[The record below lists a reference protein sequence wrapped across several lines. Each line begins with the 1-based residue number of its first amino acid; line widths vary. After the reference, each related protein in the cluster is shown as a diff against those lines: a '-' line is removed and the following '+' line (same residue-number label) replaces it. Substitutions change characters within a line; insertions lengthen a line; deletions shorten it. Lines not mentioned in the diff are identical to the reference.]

1 MVFALFVSGIVV
13 LAWIASIILNDI
25 FTWNKDIYSILF
37 GSRTGEKISL
47 EIGMTV
53 FHYVVV
59 GVLLLT
65 LGIGAYLRYRS
76 RTITLDSDLNQS
88 LVIMK
93 KQKKDTFNKNK
104 EPILVITGLHKRY
117 SEGKSNE
124 VHAIRGL
131 DLTVDKGDMM
141 AIMGPSG
148 CGKTTL
154 LNMIGHLDRHS
165 DGQIIIDTIDT
176 ATLSDG
182 KMTSFRRDKIGFIF
196 QLFNLFPFLSAVE
209 NVETPLLLK
218 GMKAG
223 VAREQAK
230 MILRELGM
238 GDRLYHK
245 PSELSG
251 GQQQRIAV
259 ARALITEPAIILGDE
274 PTGDLDSTTSTDVM
288 NLFRRINK
296 INRQTLVLVTHNRW
310 IAEQCD
316 YIVHMSDGKVSNVEY
331 GPFTKKEEA

>member
-1 MVFALFVSGIVV
+1 
-13 LAWIASIILNDI
+13 
-25 FTWNKDIYSILF
+25 
-37 GSRTGEKISL
+37 
-47 EIGMTV
+47 MTV
-53 FHYVVV
+53 ITDMEKEYSVVED
-59 GVLLLT
+59 
-65 LGIGAYLRYRS
+65 R
-76 RTITLDSDLNQS
+76 
-88 LVIMK
+88 
-93 KQKKDTFNKNK
+93 
-104 EPILVITGLHKRY
+104 EPILVISGLHKRY

-131 DLTVDKGDMM
+131 DLTVQKGDMM

-154 LNMIGHLDRHS
+154 LNMIGHLDRRSEGTIIIDNIDTAKLS
-165 DGQIIIDTIDT
+165 DGQMT
-176 ATLSDG
+176 A
-182 KMTSFRRDKIGFIF
+182 FRRDKIGFIF

-238 GDRLYHK
+238 GDRLYHL

-251 GQQQRIAV
+251 GQQQRVAV

-316 YIVHMSDGKVSNVEY
+316 YIVHMTDGKISHFEQ
-331 GPFTKKEEA
+331 GPFTTEAETR